1 MLEWLK
7 LLFRLK
13 HKLRFTFFFFLEFQP
28 MTSASNNNFLLSDQD
43 ANRFLV
49 LTEIKL
55 QISYSTIKNFTS

>member
-13 HKLRFTFFFFLEFQP
+13 HKLRFTFFFFFLEFQP

-49 LTEIKL
+49 
-55 QISYSTIKNFTS
+55 